1 MTTYASYLPES
12 QIITLR
18 KDFPAFTDPE
28 KLDGFI
34 NPEQFG
40 VFFHEWIH
48 FLHNISTING
58 FSIFLHAKHPVV

>member
-40 VFFHEWIH
+40 VFFMSGFIFFIIFPQLMD
-48 FLHNISTING
+48 FL
-58 FSIFLHAKHPVV
+58 FLHAKHPVV